1 MYKLKKHNLTGI
13 NEVLKVLAVLLFLN
27 ETMPDVPL
35 STLFLC
41 RQLHIHCRDMRHF
54 TEYWSKCQ
62 SIPLRT
68 NSLYDRRLV
77 YRAVRL
83 RHRPL
88 PRQRVQHLLV
98 FFVCLFVCHCGRVP
112 AFKKKKNSHLIESC
126 HSPSVALLL
135 WGSRQN
141 GSFLFSGNCF
151 SAKLLFCL
159 FSVMLKVGQYCMRSG
174 NEPKL

>member
-1 MYKLKKHNLTGI
+1 M
-13 NEVLKVLAVLLFLN
+13 LKVLAVFFFFFFN

-77 YRAVRL
+77 YRALRL

-88 PRQRVQHLLV
+88 PRQRVQRLLV
-98 FFVCLFVCHCGRVP
+98 FFVCLHVCLFAIVVESRHLKKEKKNNSTYHQSPHRVP
-112 AFKKKKNSHLIESC
+112 SQSECSVTALGRQAKWILFILWELFQCQTPVLSVFSDAESW
-126 HSPSVALLL
+126 SVLYEK
-135 WGSRQN
+135 W
-141 GSFLFSGNCF
+141 
-151 SAKLLFCL
+151 K
-159 FSVMLKVGQYCMRSG
+159 
-174 NEPKL
+174 

>member
-1 MYKLKKHNLTGI
+1 
-13 NEVLKVLAVLLFLN
+13 
-27 ETMPDVPL
+27 MPDVPL

-112 AFKKKKNSHLIESC
+112 AFKKKKQ
-126 HSPSVALLL
+126 SPHRVLSQSECSVAALGKQAKWILFIL
-135 WGSRQN
+135 WELFQCQTPVLSVFSDAESRSVLYEKRKWAQT
-141 GSFLFSGNCF
+141 L
-151 SAKLLFCL
+151 KLINL
-159 FSVMLKVGQYCMRSG
+159 S
-174 NEPKL
+174 